1 MAEEVFLK
9 ASEDFSAK
17 WIRRAQGRALVV
29 GSKCY
34 DDKVDR
40 RGLYSN
46 AVGIDLEDGTGVDF
60 VHDLEKPLPASVG
73 KFSHIDCCSVLE
85 HVRRPWLMAENILSV
100 MEPEATILVTVP
112 FVWRQHAYP
121 SDYWRISAEGLDV
134 LFPAIVW
141 EKKKYAV
148 GDKLRNKVPGKANE
162 FGVWMARAEVVA
174 FGALC
179 K

>member
-1 MAEEVFLK
+1 MFLK
-9 ASEDFSAK
+9 AAADFSTK
-17 WIRRAQGRALVV
+17 WTRRAQGRTLVV

-34 DDKVDR
+34 DEKVDR
-40 RGLYSN
+40 RSMYSN
-46 AVGIDLEDGTGVDF
+46 AIGLDLEEGNGVDF
-60 VHDLEKPLPASVG
+60 VHDLEKPLPVSVG
-73 KFSHIDCCSVLE
+73 RFNHIDCCSVLE
-85 HVRRPWLMAENILSV
+85 HVKRPWLMAENILKV

-112 FVWRQHAYP
+112 FVWRQHSYP
-121 SDYWRISAEGLDV
+121 SDYWRITAEGLDV
-134 LFPAIVW
+134 LFPTIVW

-148 GDKLRNKVPGKANE
+148 ADKLRNKVPGKDNE